1 MNLNV
6 HYVGSA
12 GSVYTTQYN
21 IVTNAVQYQNTN
33 VHYQTSN
40 TAYSSQPYSN
50 TVQYQVRSK
59 IVKNHGHI
67 KLPTLFFCPFLSL

>member
-1 MNLNV
+1 M
-6 HYVGSA
+6 YIGAA

-21 IVTNAVQYQNTN
+21 IVTNAVHYENTN
-33 VHYQTSN
+33 VQYPTTNSNTVQYQTSN

-59 IVKNHGHI
+59 IVKI
-67 KLPTLFFCPFLSL
+67 IEA